1 MKRLLL
7 ISIMFLSVAVFAKE
21 SKAQKKTTQKT
32 IDIYSVK
39 GGVECFSI
47 NSLRFRN
54 EDSTGVRLYASPE
67 KQHRVTNNSG
77 KSAIQNCADRGH
89 IFDEDSTLFVPK
101 NEAKTKSYIA
111 DFEDST
117 VLITPTPYNIQRV
130 CLRCGKKVIEQTADK
145 REVIWRRP
153 VIVIDAPIVIDG
165 VTYD

>member
-7 ISIMFLSVAVFAKE
+7 ISIVFLSIAVFAKE
-21 SKAQKKTTQKT
+21 NNVEKALK
-32 IDIYSVK
+32 
-39 GGVECFSI
+39 
-47 NSLRFRN
+47 RN
-54 EDSTGVRLYASPE
+54 RI
-67 KQHRVTNNSG
+67 TNNTN
-77 KSAIQNCADRGH
+77 KKDKQLCADRGH

-117 VLITPTPYNIQRV
+117 VQITPMPYNIQRV

-153 VIVIDAPIVIDG
+153 VIVVDAPIMIDG

>member
-1 MKRLLL
+1 MKKLLL
-7 ISIMFLSVAVFAKE
+7 ISIMFLSIAVFAKE
-21 SKAQKKTTQKT
+21 NKVEKALKRNRITNNTKKT
-32 IDIYSVK
+32 D
-39 GGVECFSI
+39 
-47 NSLRFRN
+47 
-54 EDSTGVRLYASPE
+54 
-67 KQHRVTNNSG
+67 KQL
-77 KSAIQNCADRGH
+77 CADRGH
-89 IFDEDSTLFVPK
+89 IFDEDSTLFIQK

-117 VLITPTPYNIQRV
+117 VQITPMPYNIQRV